1 VDIRTGM
8 SDSGAGF
15 GGFLIGLGA
24 GWYLFRF
31 LDFSFD
37 IFAYILILMGAGM
50 IINALLSR
58 EGRKSPLQGLFG
70 GIIGGLIL
78 ALFLTQGF
86 GIIGDIFSEFRDFDG
101 TNYRATDTEILS
113 GDIDLDKLYL
123 EVDDKNGAITVEK
136 WDRDG
141 YRIDLTLRAKGS
153 TDTHAQQRLQEI
165 DVLFSDSLDGGTQT
179 LELGFD
185 IPGNQWN
192 NYAVTVEVKLPENV
206 ELELNLDTSNGR
218 ITLQDIIA
226 SRITLDTSNGDIE
239 LNDVYSDILTGS
251 TSNGKIQGQ
260 IEGNNI
266 ELRTSNGSIDLT
278 LTGTSSGK
286 YELST
291 SNGSID
297 LTVPKDSNIGY
308 SVDLRTSIGRLDL
321 NLDDLDYSINENRHK
336 VAETDNFDSMQ
347 TQITIEAE
355 TSLGSIEIN

>member
-1 VDIRTGM
+1 M

-15 GGFLIGLGA
+15 GGFLVGLGV

-37 IFAYILILMGAGM
+37 ILAYILILMGAGM
-50 IINALLSR
+50 IINALLSQ
-58 EGRKSPLQGLFG
+58 EGRRSPLQGLFG

-86 GIIGDIFSEFRDFDG
+86 GIIGEIFTEFGDFDG

-113 GDIDLDKLYL
+113 GDVDLDKLYL

-153 TDTHAQQRLQEI
+153 TDTQAEQRLREI
-165 DVLFSDSLDGGTQT
+165 DILFSDSINDDTQSLD
-179 LELGFD
+179 LDFD
-185 IPGNQWN
+185 VPGNQWN
-192 NYAVTVEVKLPENV
+192 NYAVTIEVKLPENI
-206 ELELNLDTSNGR
+206 ELELNLDTSNGK
-218 ITLQDIIA
+218 ITLQDITA
-226 SRITLDTSNGDIE
+226 NTVTLDTSNGVID
-239 LNDVYSDILTGS
+239 LDDVYADTLTGS

-260 IEGNNI
+260 IEGSNI
-266 ELRTSNGSIDLT
+266 ELGTSNGSIDLT
-278 LTGTSSGK
+278 ITGATSGK

-297 LTVPKDSNIGY
+297 LTVPTSSNVGY
-308 SVDLRTSIGRLDL
+308 NVDLRTSIGSLDV
-321 NLDDLDYSINENRHK
+321 NLDDFDYSVNENRHK
-336 VAETDNFDSMQ
+336 AGETDNFDSMQ

-355 TSLGSIEIN
+355 TSLGSIKIN